1 MARSSAKQHRKSG
14 KKHAKRTM
22 KGGEGTADNAIKVFG
37 GMNDQHAVSNIDNKI
52 AMNDPSAAPLAPAM
66 QGGNVIQQIADLQKK
81 VFGNEVG
88 VNTEELAKLQ
98 VKIGNAVEEMKKG
111 GGEKMQEKMEVLNN
125 VVQNG
130 GTGVLENIAVPAIL
144 LYANQKYSNKK
155 RFANEKA
162 KLRRTSRR
170 GRRMRK

>member
-1 MARSSAKQHRKSG
+1 MTRSSAKQHRKSG

-37 GMNDQHAVSNIDNKI
+37 GMNDQHPVSDIDNRI
-52 AMNDPSAAPLAPAM
+52 AMNDPSAAPSAM
-66 QGGNVIQQIADLQKK
+66 QGGNVIQQITDLQKK

-88 VNTEELAKLQ
+88 GNADELNELQ
-98 VKIGNAVEEMKKG
+98 DKIGHAVEEIKKD
-111 GGEKMQEKMEVLNN
+111 GGEKVQEKMAVLNE

-155 RFANEKA
+155 RFANGKA

-170 GRRMRK
+170 GRKMRK